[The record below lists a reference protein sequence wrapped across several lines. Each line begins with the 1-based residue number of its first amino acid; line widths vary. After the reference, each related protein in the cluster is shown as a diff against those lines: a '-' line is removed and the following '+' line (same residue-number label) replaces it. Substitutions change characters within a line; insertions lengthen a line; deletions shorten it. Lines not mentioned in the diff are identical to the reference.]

1 MASTS
6 RLPDPDGA
14 DFDWENYEALVRDVY
29 VALGRAEGV
38 TIECWGRKCKVQT
51 VGGVQ
56 RQVDVLT
63 KHRGGCHTYRTA
75 ISCKWWNTRV
85 GVAHVSDF
93 ALIVQDASLDMG
105 IIVSK
110 MGFTKPAQA
119 LAAAKGIGLVVL
131 RKPLDADWEGSIKRI
146 CGEITY
152 ELPPRYSYGLRM
164 TKQGPEPAQLED
176 QERSAALL
184 GSPDRFV
191 IAEPDGTGRTL
202 LERVSAACPEP
213 QDGTEFVIKFPVGT
227 KLSLPDAPDHPA
239 DGACVH
245 EVSVQI
251 QVPPPMMS
259 TVDIDA
265 EDRVYM
271 IMESVFDGTRYNITD
286 DGEIIEVS

>member
-1 MASTS
+1 MASTN

-14 DFDWENYEALVRDVY
+14 DFDWEDYEALVKDVY
-29 VALGRAEGV
+29 AALGRAEGV

-51 VGGVQ
+51 VGGVL

-63 KHRGGCHTYRTA
+63 RHGGGRRTYRTA

-93 ALIVQDASLDMG
+93 ALILQDASLDMG

-131 RKPLDADWEGSIKRI
+131 RKPLDADWEGSIKRV

-152 ELPPRYSYGLRM
+152 EMAPRYSYNLSL
-164 TKQGPEPAQLED
+164 TKQGPEPAQFGD
-176 QERSAALL
+176 QGSAAALL
-184 GSPDRFV
+184 GSPERFV
-191 IAEPDGTGRTL
+191 ITEPGETGRTL
-202 LERVSAACPEP
+202 LERVSAACPQPE
-213 QDGTEFVIKFPVGT
+213 DGTEFVIEFPAGT
-227 KLSLPDAPDHPA
+227 KLALPDAPEHPA

-251 QVPPPMMS
+251 QVPPPMIS
-259 TVDIDA
+259 TIDIDA
-265 EDRVYM
+265 EDRIYM

-286 DGEIIEVS
+286 DGEIVEVS